1 MTENMGK
8 LLKEAYYALNN
19 ALDSAARRYDLTAAQ
34 MAMIDFLRLSS
45 GKKTINQREIEQEFN
60 IKSSTVTL
68 LIDRMV
74 AKNFIVRRESAKD
87 KRVKEIFLTTKG
99 FDISDVIKTI
109 IQSHD
114 SYVLNG
120 YSDAE
125 RDVMTKTRMF
135 RIFFGNCY
143 HIFINIKAFNI

>member
-1 MTENMGK
+1 M
-8 LLKEAYYALNN
+8 
-19 ALDSAARRYDLTAAQ
+19 TAAQ

-45 GKKTINQREIEQEFN
+45 GKKTVNQREIEQEFN

-120 YSDAE
+120 YSDGE
-125 RDVMTKTRMF
+125 RDVIVSFLKHVSK
-135 RIFFGNCY
+135 ISWDG
-143 HIFINIKAFNI
+143 HDDQ

>member
-19 ALDSAARRYDLTAAQ
+19 ALDSVARRYDLTAAQ

-45 GKKTINQREIEQEFN
+45 GKKTVNQREIEQEFN

-74 AKNFIVRRESAKD
+74 AKNFIVRRESVKD

-114 SYVLNG
+114 SYVLTG

-125 RDVMTKTRMF
+125 RDVIVSFLKHVSK
-135 RIFFGNCY
+135 ISWDG
-143 HIFINIKAFNI
+143 HDDQ